1 MNDFTETLIK
11 KRSLLGVHKNLK
23 LLNQKSSIMK
33 KLILSTFI
41 CLIAFSVSS
50 NATTP
55 NTNDAKNRSIKVGY
69 TVSTFCK
76 LIQMGNYE
84 AVKSLIETGEDVN
97 KKSNGLTPLMFA
109 ARHNK
114 AKIAK
119 LLIKNGAKLNTKSD
133 KGGKMTALQIAKRS
147 KAVDVIKVIEKAV

>member
-1 MNDFTETLIK
+1 
-11 KRSLLGVHKNLK
+11 
-23 LLNQKSSIMK
+23 MK
-33 KLILSTFI
+33 KLILPMLF
-41 CLIAFSVSS
+41 CFLAFSTT
-50 NATTP
+50 NATSVNLENSKSTS
-55 NTNDAKNRSIKVGY
+55 SIKIGY

-76 LIQMGNYE
+76 LIQMGNYD
-84 AVKSLIETGEDVN
+84 AVKALISTGENVN

-119 LLIKNGAKLNTKSD
+119 LLIDNGAKLNTKSD

-147 KAVDVIKVIEKAV
+147 KAVDAIKVIKAAL

>member
-1 MNDFTETLIK
+1 
-11 KRSLLGVHKNLK
+11 
-23 LLNQKSSIMK
+23 MK

-41 CLIAFSVSS
+41 CLLAFSTSS
-50 NATTP
+50 GATSVNSKIET
-55 NTNDAKNRSIKVGY
+55 SYSVKVGS
-69 TVSTFCK
+69 TVSAFCK

-97 KKSNGLTPLMFA
+97 EKSNGLTPLMFA

-119 LLIKNGAKLNTKSD
+119 LLIDSGAKLKTKSD
-133 KGGKMTALQIAKRS
+133 KGGNMTALQIAKRS
-147 KAVDVIKVIEKAV
+147 KAVDAIKVLKEAL